1 MSFILGLTFRGSPS
15 VKDLWSKLK
24 SNGVLRNLLLGVAVI
39 FICLLPFASTPVY
52 SDDWDLFFGGVLPA
66 TAPIIIIV
74 LMLDVMM
81 SQIWKDA
88 ASQERIEQLSF
99 IMKTESLAAFIL
111 LLAFLSIFLP
121 ALLR

>member
-1 MSFILGLTFRGSPS
+1 MKSLL
-15 VKDLWSKLK
+15 VKLK
-24 SNGVLRNLLLGVAVI
+24 SIGVLRNLLLGVAVI
-39 FICLLPFASTPVY
+39 FIFLLPFASSPVY
-52 SDDWDLFFGGVLPA
+52 SDEWDLFFSGVLPA

-88 ASQERIEQLSF
+88 ASQERIDQLNF
-99 IMKTESLAAFIL
+99 IMKTNALVAFIL

>member
-1 MSFILGLTFRGSPS
+1 MGA
-15 VKDLWSKLK
+15 
-24 SNGVLRNLLLGVAVI
+24 LRNLLLGVAVI
-39 FICLLPFASTPVY
+39 FIFLMPFASTPVY
-52 SDDWDLFFGGVLPA
+52 SDEWDLFFSGVLPA

-88 ASQERIEQLSF
+88 ASAERIQQLNF
-99 IMKTESLAAFIL
+99 IIKTNCLVAFIL

-121 ALLR
+121 VLLR

>member
-1 MSFILGLTFRGSPS
+1 M
-15 VKDLWSKLK
+15 KDLLVKLK
-24 SNGVLRNLLLGVAVI
+24 SIGVLRNLLLGVAVI
-39 FICLLPFASTPVY
+39 FIFLLPFASTPVY
-52 SDDWDLFFGGVLPA
+52 SDEWDLFFGGVLPA

-88 ASQERIEQLSF
+88 ASDERIEQLNF
-99 IMKTESLAAFIL
+99 IIKTHILVAFIL

-121 ALLR
+121 ALSR